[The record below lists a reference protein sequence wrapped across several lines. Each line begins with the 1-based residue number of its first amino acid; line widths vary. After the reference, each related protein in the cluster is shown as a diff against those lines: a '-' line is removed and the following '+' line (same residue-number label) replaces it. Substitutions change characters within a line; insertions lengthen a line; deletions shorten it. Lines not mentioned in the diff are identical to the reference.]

1 MPARLGSVR
10 QRMSDRLTVTA
21 SALPPLAELAS
32 LWRRLEE
39 QRETSFFLAWPWI
52 GTWLEMLPPALA
64 PQLLRLERDGV
75 CEGAAIATW
84 SRSRRHGIIAARG
97 LHLNATGDRDLD
109 CLTIEHNG
117 FVGYGTEQGGAW
129 RALAEWFFSGGVDAD
144 ELDLPGVTDDIA
156 LGRFSSDRLEHGFRV
171 QLAQIRAGNGKVG
184 SILSANARQQLNSAT
199 RALATNGP
207 VILEAAATLDQAL
220 AFFDQLKRFHIQS
233 WTRRGRRHAFAS
245 PFFERFHRALI
256 ACSVQSRD
264 VELLRL
270 SAGGT
275 PFGYLYN
282 FCWNGH
288 VYAYQSGFDDSN
300 NRLRPGYI
308 AHALAIERHCA
319 AGATVYDFMAGTN
332 RLKQSFSTER
342 YDMHW
347 YTIRRPLLRFRA
359 EQAAR
364 AAKSRFL
371 SPLRAR
377 SGKVA

>member
-1 MPARLGSVR
+1 
-10 QRMSDRLTVTA
+10 MSDRLTVTA

-32 LWRRLEE
+32 LWRRLEA
-39 QRETSFFLAWPWI
+39 QGETSFFVAWPWI
-52 GTWLEMLPPALA
+52 GAWLEALPPALA
-64 PQLLRLERDGV
+64 LRLLRLERDGI

-84 SRSRRHGIIAARG
+84 SHSRRHGLITARG
-97 LHLNATGDRDLD
+97 LHLNATGDRNLD

-117 FVGYGTEQGGAW
+117 FVGCRTGHDDVW
-129 RALAEWFFSGGVDAD
+129 RAVGEWFTSGGIDAD
-144 ELDLPGVTDDIA
+144 ELDLPGVTDDVA
-156 LGRFSSDRLEHGFRV
+156 LGRFGSDRLEHGFRV
-171 QLAQIRAGNGKVG
+171 ELAQVRAGNGKVG
-184 SILSANARQQLNSAT
+184 SILSANARQQLSSAM

-207 VILEAAATLDQAL
+207 IVLEAAGTVDQAL
-220 AFFDQLKRFHIQS
+220 AFFDQLKQFHIQS

-245 PFFERFHRALI
+245 PFFERFHRVLI
-256 ACSVQSRD
+256 ARGAESRD

-282 FCWNGH
+282 LCWKGH

-308 AHALAIERHCA
+308 AHALAIERHSA
-319 AGATVYDFMAGTN
+319 AGAADYDFMAGTN

-347 YTIRRPLLRFRA
+347 YTMRRPLLRFRA

-364 AAKSRFL
+364 AAKSLFL
-371 SPLRAR
+371 DPLRAR